1 MASGGEAIKARRE
14 ALGITQTELAARAGV
29 SRQLLGALESG
40 RHVPRVDAAMGLAR
54 ALGVTTETLF
64 DTGSEVIDVRSGL
77 VPSNGTVVRVGHVG
91 DRIVTAPVRWAVAD
105 GVVEE
110 GALTPFAPGTP
121 GLVVAGCEPGLE
133 TLEGLLR
140 RHGSGALAVNCS
152 TSEAIEI
159 LAAGRAHAAVVHGSG
174 NEGFPEPAR
183 SDGPDDL
190 TRYRLGGWRVGLAGP
205 LDADRAWFAAALRG
219 SSAVIQREHGAAVQA
234 AFERLVGTNV
244 PGPIVSSHLEAVQL
258 MHATGLAAVTIEPA
272 AIAHGAQFR
281 PLEIHHIEMWVARRW
296 STDRAVD
303 SALDVLVGTNFLR
316 QLRAVGGYDLD
327 GFGSRV
333 A

>member
-1 MASGGEAIKARRE
+1 MAGGEEVKTRRE

-29 SRQLLGALESG
+29 SRQLVGALESG
-40 RHVPRVDAAMGLAR
+40 RHVPRVDAAIGLAR

-64 DTGSEVIDVRSGL
+64 DAGSVVIDVRTGA
-77 VPSNGTVVRVGHVG
+77 VPGEGTVVRAGHVG

-110 GALTPFAPGTP
+110 GALTPFSSQTP
-121 GLVVAGCEPGLE
+121 GFVVAGCEPGLE

-159 LAAGRAHAAVVHGSG
+159 LAAGRAHAAVVHGGG
-174 NEGFPEPAR
+174 NEAFPEFAR
-183 SDGPDDL
+183 PGDL

-205 LDADRAWFAAALRG
+205 PAVDRAWFAAALRG
-219 SSAVIQREHGAAVQA
+219 SSPVIQRERGAAVQT
-234 AFERLVGTNV
+234 AFRRMVGPDV

-258 MHATGLAAVTIEPA
+258 MAATGLAAVTIEPA

-281 PLEIHHIEMWVARRW
+281 PLEMHHIEMWVERRW
-296 STDRAVD
+296 ATDRAVD
-303 SALDVLVGTNFLR
+303 SALDVLVGTAFLR
-316 QLRAVGGYDLD
+316 QLRGVGGYDLD